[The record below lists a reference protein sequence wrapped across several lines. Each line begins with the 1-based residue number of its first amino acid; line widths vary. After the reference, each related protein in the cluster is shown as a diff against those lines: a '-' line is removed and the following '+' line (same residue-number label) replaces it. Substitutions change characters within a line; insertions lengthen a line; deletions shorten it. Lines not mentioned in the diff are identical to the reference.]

1 LNEERGM
8 SLQGDVEKKVQ
19 KAREA
24 SRRLVSL
31 NSGTKNRALLLM
43 AERLKTEAG
52 SIKEENRKD
61 MEAAESKGLSKAMMD
76 RLLLNDQR
84 IQAMAAGLREVA
96 ALPDP
101 VGEVMRMWKRPN
113 NLQIGKVRV
122 PIGVIGIIY
131 ESRPNVTA
139 DAASLCLKAG
149 NAVVLRGGSEAIRS
163 NAAIAKILAESAGD
177 AGVPDGAIQ
186 FIDVPDREAVMHLLK
201 MDRYIDLIIPRGG
214 AGLIRTVCENSAIP
228 VIKHDKGVC
237 HTYVD
242 RFADFDMAE
251 KICINAKCQ
260 RPGVCNAMETL
271 LVHEEI
277 AGSFLPRLGKR
288 LFKAGVEIR
297 GCPKTRALIP
307 GCKEAEEQDLYTEYN
322 DLILSVRVVS
332 SLEQA
337 VEHITKYGSQH
348 SEAIVTSDYAGAR
361 RFLTEVDAAAVY
373 VNASTRFTDG
383 YEFGLGAEIGISTNR
398 LHARGPMG
406 LEELTTYKFIIY
418 GDGQIRE

>member
-1 LNEERGM
+1 M
-8 SLQGDVEKKVQ
+8 V
-19 KAREA
+19 
-24 SRRLVSL
+24 
-31 NSGTKNRALLLM
+31 
-43 AERLKTEAG
+43 
-52 SIKEENRKD
+52 
-61 MEAAESKGLSKAMMD
+61 D

-84 IQAMAAGLREVA
+84 IQVMSKGLREVA

-149 NAVVLRGGSEAIRS
+149 NAVVLRGGSEAIHS
-163 NAAIAKILAESAGD
+163 NAAIARILSESAKE
-177 AGVPDGAIQ
+177 AGVPVEAIQ
-186 FIDVPDREAVMHLLK
+186 FIEFPDREAVMHLLK
-201 MDRYIDLIIPRGG
+201 MDRYLDLIIPRGG
-214 AGLIRTVCENSAIP
+214 EGLIRTVSENSTIP

-242 RFADFDMAE
+242 RYADLRMAE
-251 KICINAKCQ
+251 SITMNAKCQ

-271 LVHEEI
+271 LVHEAI
-277 AGSFLPRLGKR
+277 AGAFLTRMGKR
-288 LFKAGVEIR
+288 LLEAGVEIR
-297 GCPKTRALIP
+297 GCPRTRELIT
-307 GCKEAEEQDLYTEYN
+307 ESIDVSEEDWTTEYN
-322 DLILSVRVVS
+322 DLILSVRVVD
-332 SLEQA
+332 SLPQA
-337 VEHITKYGSQH
+337 IEHITQYGSQH
-348 SEAIVTSDYAGAR
+348 SEAIVTQDYARAR
-361 RFLTEVDAAAVY
+361 RFLTEVDASAVY

-406 LEELTTYKFIIY
+406 LEDLTSYKFIIF

>member
-1 LNEERGM
+1 M
-8 SLQGDVEKKVQ
+8 SLQKQVEKKVQ
-19 KAREA
+19 KAKEA

-31 NSGTKNRALLLM
+31 DSGTKNKALLLM
-43 AERLKTEAG
+43 AERLTAEA
-52 SIKEENRKD
+52 SSLKEENQKD
-61 MEAAESKGLSKAMMD
+61 IEAAESKGLSKAMID

-84 IQAMAAGLREVA
+84 IKAMAVGLREVA

-139 DAASLCLKAG
+139 DAASLCMKAG
-149 NAVVLRGGSEAIRS
+149 NAVVLRGGSEAIHS
-163 NAAIAKILAESAGD
+163 NSAIAKILSESAGD
-177 AGVPDGAIQ
+177 EGIPDGAIQ

-201 MDRYIDLIIPRGG
+201 MDRYVDLIIPRGG
-214 AGLIRTVCENSAIP
+214 EGLIRTVCENSTIP

-242 RFADFDMAE
+242 RYADPDMAE

-277 AGSFLPRLGKR
+277 AGSFLPRIGER
-288 LFKAGVEIR
+288 LVKAGVEIR
-297 GCPKTRALIP
+297 GCPRTRELIP
-307 GCKEAEEQDLYTEYN
+307 RCKEAAEQDWYTEYN
-322 DLILSVRVVS
+322 DLILSVRVVT

-337 VEHITKYGSQH
+337 IEHITKYGSQH
-348 SEAIVTSDYAGAR
+348 SEAIVTKDYARAR